1 MEGEML
7 IWLILALLAAALET
21 FAVHK
26 NIHKLELFAKPAVM
40 VFLFIWLFASTGLQ
54 GNALW
59 FGLGILFSLAGDI
72 ILISSSDRMF
82 MLGLGAFLL
91 THVFYLI
98 GFREQLFN
106 VTTWSFILFFVIYL
120 GGVRLLRLIVNSMR
134 TKGQSGAVFPV
145 IVYGLVISLMLFAAM
160 STLFDPAWKAGAA
173 LLAGIGAFLFYS
185 SDLILAWI
193 KFVSPINNGRVLNI
207 TTYYLGQI
215 GLIAGIILNTLT
227 T

>member
-1 MEGEML
+1 MV
-7 IWLILALLAAALET
+7 WLILAIMAAALESI
-21 FAVHK
+21 AIQK
-26 NIHKLELFAKPAVM
+26 NIRRLELFAKPAVM

-72 ILISSSDRMF
+72 LLISSSDRIF

-91 THVFYLI
+91 THILYLV

-120 GGVRLLRLIVNSMR
+120 GGVRLLRLIVNTMR
-134 TKGQSGAVFPV
+134 TKGQSGAVFLV
-145 IVYGLVISLMLFAAM
+145 TVYGLVISLMLFAAM

-173 LLAGIGAFLFYS
+173 LLVGIGAFLFYS

-193 KFVSPINNGRVLNI
+193 KFVSPINNGRILNI
-207 TTYYLGQI
+207 ITYYVGQI
-215 GLIAGIILNTLT
+215 GLIAGIILNM
-227 T
+227 

>member
-1 MEGEML
+1 MV
-7 IWLILALLAAALET
+7 WLILAIIAAVLESI
-21 FAVHK
+21 AVQK
-26 NIHKLELFAKPAVM
+26 NSRRLELFAKPAAM
-40 VFLFIWLFASTGLQ
+40 VFLFIWLFTSTGLQ

-91 THVFYLI
+91 THIFYLI

-106 VTTWSFILFFVIYL
+106 VTTWSFILFFVIYI

-173 LLAGIGAFLFYS
+173 LLVGSGAFLFYS
-185 SDLILAWI
+185 SDLILAWM
-193 KFVSPINNGRVLNI
+193 KFVSPINHGRILNI
-207 TTYYLGQI
+207 ITYYLGQI
-215 GLIAGIILNTLT
+215 GLIAGIIIAT
-227 T
+227 